1 MQEFKLNT
9 PLHNC
14 LSTEKLHILTLIILY
29 TRPYPIDKS
38 SQKPNHTQN
47 LQETSLKMSIIY
59 VRNTNTEM
67 ELRAALK
74 EPEIPI
80 ISDSVKA
87 PAMRETSTTQQ
98 QYIGNLLAL

>member
-1 MQEFKLNT
+1 
-9 PLHNC
+9 
-14 LSTEKLHILTLIILY
+14 
-29 TRPYPIDKS
+29 
-38 SQKPNHTQN
+38 
-47 LQETSLKMSIIY
+47 MSIIY